1 MLRGD
6 VRESDVVA
14 VRNVHPASLF
24 EGKLGFDDT
33 VVQGYDDKELDSSKV
48 PARALAAVRSVVQFT
63 PQYADTPV
71 FPLQLYRS
79 GGHLVSATG
88 QLRWHEADDNSRG
101 FVTIDTPGT
110 KAVVG
115 FAQDLI
121 AELGNVTIEPH
132 SRFGTIYL
140 TARDPRGTIASSREL
155 LVVAVARARNTGMKF
170 SPDGAMMLVRG
181 EAPVLMEPMR
191 SADHR
196 APLRSTAADRT

>member
-1 MLRGD
+1 M
-6 VRESDVVA
+6 
-14 VRNVHPASLF
+14 
-24 EGKLGFDDT
+24 
-33 VVQGYDDKELDSSKV
+33 
-48 PARALAAVRSVVQFT
+48 
-63 PQYADTPV
+63 

-101 FVTIDTPGT
+101 FVMIDTPGT

-115 FAQDLI
+115 FAEDLI
-121 AELGNVTIEPH
+121 AELDNVTIEPH

-170 SPDGAMMLVRG
+170 SPDGAMML
-181 EAPVLMEPMR
+181 A
-191 SADHR
+191 R
-196 APLRSTAADRT
+196 ARPRC

>member
-1 MLRGD
+1 MFQNGDDGTFSSRIGRQKWDVTAPQILGVFPAVARQVLRGD
-6 VRESDVVA
+6 VRESVVDA

-88 QLRWHEADDNSRG
+88 QLRWHEADNNSRG
-101 FVTIDTPGT
+101 FVMIDTPGT

-115 FAQDLI
+115 FAEDLI
-121 AELGNVTIEPH
+121 AELDNVTIEPH

-140 TARDPRGTIASSREL
+140 TARDPRGTIASSR
-155 LVVAVARARNTGMKF
+155 ANCSSWR
-170 SPDGAMMLVRG
+170 
-181 EAPVLMEPMR
+181 
-191 SADHR
+191 
-196 APLRSTAADRT
+196 